1 MIKRIIFVEDGTV
14 DLDGLNDSL
23 GEDTK
28 VIVYRQGAT
37 PPSVLELREPAR
49 YANEDERD
57 SYCFYKEVSSLN
69 ARLRASLDENNDL
82 SNALTVARGIICD
95 KCGKENSEDCE
106 NCKLNNS
113 KELIKIG
120 REI

>member
-49 YANEDERD
+49 DANEDERD
-57 SYCFYKEVSSLN
+57 RNRLEKEVSSLN

>member
-37 PPSVLELREPAR
+37 HPSVLELREPAR

-57 SYCFYKEVSSLN
+57 RNRLEKEVSSLN

>member
-57 SYCFYKEVSSLN
+57 RNRLEKEVSSLN

>member
-1 MIKRIIFVEDGTV
+1 M
-14 DLDGLNDSL
+14 
-23 GEDTK
+23 
-28 VIVYRQGAT
+28 
-37 PPSVLELREPAR
+37 LELREPAR

-57 SYCFYKEVSSLN
+57 RNRLEKEVSSLN

>member
-49 YANEDERD
+49 YANEYERD
-57 SYCFYKEVSSLN
+57 RNRLEKEVSSLN